1 VNHVLTSNIVFT
13 VGMTDMVWSE
23 IVILS
28 AYFVRGLCAC
38 VSACLSDSFFVSY
51 SGCVA
56 YCDGIIYE

>member
-1 VNHVLTSNIVFT
+1 
-13 VGMTDMVWSE
+13 MTDMVWSE

-28 AYFVRGLCAC
+28 ACFVHSYCAC
-38 VSACLSDSFFVSY
+38 VSACLSGSFFASY